1 MAKKDNYLYSY
12 KDDNDETRTNKLLK
26 RAVILFI
33 ISAILVAV
41 SHFFLNKEKAVL
53 MSKTPILKENK
64 KDLKKE
70 IDEINDRIKSTEE
83 GNNRIQE
90 IIKKYD
96 K

>member
-1 MAKKDNYLYSY
+1 
-12 KDDNDETRTNKLLK
+12 
-26 RAVILFI
+26 
-33 ISAILVAV
+33 
-41 SHFFLNKEKAVL
+41 

-90 IIKKYD
+90 IIKKV
-96 K
+96 